1 MMPVHQDQKRNERD
15 MEEEISEAKNDI
27 KRLLREKRE
36 KQERRL
42 EMMRRRAERR
52 KHEILDKILMIK
64 SKYPSKLPCKKLQN
78 LEFKCFGEFS
88 HEEMIDFCDRNFPAK
103 ENIDENANCR
113 EEENFCFMCCDV
125 QLKEF
130 DDERNECE
138 KMCDHEMIRRED
150 ERKIFKNNDERQ
162 EKNNKGYQK
171 NYEVN
176 QKISRKKQIN
186 ENESCQEI
194 GKKLKGVQ

>member
-88 HEEMIDFCDRNFPAK
+88 HEEMIDFCDRNFPTK